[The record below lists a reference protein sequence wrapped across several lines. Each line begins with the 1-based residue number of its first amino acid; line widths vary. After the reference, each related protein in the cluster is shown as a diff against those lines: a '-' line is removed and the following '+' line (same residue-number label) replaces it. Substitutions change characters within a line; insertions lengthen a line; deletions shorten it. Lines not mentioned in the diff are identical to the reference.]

1 MSSAVP
7 PGEDALFTP
16 RFFALFAFTF
26 TVFISLF
33 QLVPTAPYRILAIGG
48 STAAAGMFLGGLTYA
63 SALSAPFTGSL
74 VDRLGQR
81 RVLIITSLIIAGFS
95 LLYAVTTNYVLMIG
109 LVLIHGVFWS
119 GLLTA
124 SGAYI
129 AAILPERRRAEGLGY
144 WGFASITAIGVAPT
158 FGFVVYH
165 FGWFTLCMEMVA
177 LNLLMAFIAWRLPE
191 LPPKPPELHAQPPE
205 PRSKE
210 PEPRSQSPEP
220 RAKPPE
226 LIEWKS
232 LLLSVTMGLVSFGYG
247 ALTSFSALF
256 ADSLGVSPRSLFLI
270 AMAVSMFAGRL
281 LIGRTIDRL
290 GHRRVLVPSL
300 IMAAVGMG
308 ITALATGPVVL
319 TIAGLVFGMGFG
331 LMWPSFAAIIIGL
344 AGSERRG
351 AAYGAMIAAFDTGI
365 GTGSTLLGAVIQRF
379 GYRPAF
385 AAAALLAALSAPY
398 FLLVERRQ
406 RRSEMTHVE

>member
-7 PGEDALFTP
+7 TGEDALFTP

-63 SALSAPFTGSL
+63 SAFSAPFTGSL

-81 RVLIITSLIIAGFS
+81 RVLIVTSLIIAGFS

-109 LVLIHGVFWS
+109 LVVVHGVFWS
-119 GLLTA
+119 GLMTA
-124 SGAYI
+124 SGAYM

-144 WGFASITAIGVAPT
+144 WGFASIAAIGIAPT

-191 LPPKPPELHAQPPE
+191 LPAKPHELRPKPAEL
-205 PRSKE
+205 RSK
-210 PEPRSQSPEP
+210 SPD
-220 RAKPPE
+220 
-226 LIEWKS
+226 LVVWSS
-232 LLLSVTMGLVSFGYG
+232 LALSVTMGLVSFGYG

-281 LIGRTIDRL
+281 LIGRTVDRL
-290 GHRRVLVPSL
+290 GHRRVLLPSL
-300 IMAAVGMG
+300 LLSAVGMG
-308 ITALATGPVVL
+308 ITAAATGAVVL
-319 TIAGLVFGMGFG
+319 TIGGLVFGLGFG
-331 LMWPSFAAIIIGL
+331 LVWPSFAAIIIGR
-344 AGSERRG
+344 AGSARRG

-365 GTGSTLLGAVIQRF
+365 GTGSTLLGVVIQRF

-385 AAAALLAALSAPY
+385 AAAALLAALAAPY

-406 RRSEMTHVE
+406 RRSEMTYVE

>member
-1 MSSAVP
+1 MSSSGP
-7 PGEDALFTP
+7 QSDDALFTP

-33 QLVPTAPYRILAIGG
+33 QMVPTAPYRILAIGG

-81 RVLIITSLIIAGFS
+81 RVLIVTSLIIAGFS
-95 LLYAVTTNYVLMIG
+95 LLYSITTNYVLMIV

-124 SGAYI
+124 SGAYM
-129 AAILPERRRAEGLGY
+129 AAILPPRRRAEGLGY
-144 WGFASITAIGVAPT
+144 WGFASITAIGVAPS

-191 LPPKPPELHAQPPE
+191 LPPKVA
-205 PRSKE
+205 
-210 PEPRSQSPEP
+210 EP
-220 RAKPPE
+220 RAQKTA
-226 LIEWKS
+226 LIEWRA
-232 LLLSVTMGLVSFGYG
+232 LVLSVTMALVSFGYG

-270 AMAVSMFAGRL
+270 AMAVSMFGGRL

-290 GHRRVLVPSL
+290 GHRRVLLPSL
-300 IMAAVGMG
+300 VLASAGMA
-308 ITALATGPVVL
+308 ITAMATGPFVL
-319 TIAGLVFGMGFG
+319 AAAGLVFGLGFG
-331 LMWPSFAAIIIGL
+331 LMWPAFAALIIGQS
-344 AGSERRG
+344 GSARHG

-365 GTGSTLLGAVIQRF
+365 GTGSTLLGVVIQRF

-385 AAAALLAALSAPY
+385 AGAAMLAALAAPY
-398 FLLVERRQ
+398 FLLAERRQ
-406 RRSEMTHVE
+406 KRRSEISHVE

>member
-1 MSSAVP
+1 MSS
-7 PGEDALFTP
+7 PGAERDAALFTP

-33 QLVPTAPYRILAIGG
+33 QLLPTAPYRILAIGG
-48 STAAAGMFLGGLTYA
+48 STAAAGLFLGGLTYA

-81 RVLIITSLIIAGFS
+81 RVLIVTSLIIAGFS
-95 LLYAVTTNYVLMIG
+95 AMYSITTNHILMIV
-109 LVLIHGVFWS
+109 LVVIHGIFWS

-124 SGAYI
+124 SGAYM

-144 WGFASITAIGVAPT
+144 WGFASIAAIGIAPT

-165 FGWFTLCMEMVA
+165 FGWFTLCMEMVG

-191 LPPKPPELHAQPPE
+191 LEPHAPPAKLSAPPV
-205 PRSKE
+205 K
-210 PEPRSQSPEP
+210 
-220 RAKPPE
+220 RAE
-226 LIEWKS
+226 LIEWNS
-232 LLLSVTMGLVSFGYG
+232 LFLSVTMSLISFGYG

-256 ADSLGVSPRSLFLI
+256 ADALGVRPRSLFLI
-270 AMAVSMFAGRL
+270 TMALSMFAGRL
-281 LIGRTIDRL
+281 LIGRAIDRI

-300 IMAAVGMG
+300 ALSAAGLAA
-308 ITALATGPVVL
+308 TALSTGPVMLGV
-319 TIAGLVFGMGFG
+319 AGLLFGLGFG
-331 LMWPSFAAIIIGL
+331 LMWPAFAALIIGQSGP
-344 AGSERRG
+344 ARRG

-365 GTGSTLLGAVIQRF
+365 GTGSTVLGVVIQQF

-385 AAAALLAALSAPY
+385 AAAAALAALSAPY

-406 RRSEMTHVE
+406 ARPAAGEHHA